1 MAHNVPSTFGN
12 QDFPISI
19 IKLGCPLSAPLKW
32 HLVFQG
38 HRYSFDLQARVSTTS
53 ALRAGAKS
61 SAVKSLP
68 AWLFTPRVP
77 LITPPAPAREHPS
90 LISSFVSGQP
100 WAFGPVSHHPRLRH
114 SRSSRQPRALL
125 LSPFLNGYRPL
136 SFVCFLPPAAPSR
149 GPGSF
154 PKVAVGVADP
164 HILSLSHSSIA
175 PEPPAC
181 CSFFS
186 FPPVLPF
193 PAWLDAIMQSLR
205 QYCRCRSPKNLIGE

>member
-1 MAHNVPSTFGN
+1 MADVTVAHNVPSTFGN

-19 IKLGCPLSAPLKW
+19 INLGCHLSAPLKW

-38 HRYSFDLQARVSTTS
+38 HRYSFDLQARVSTTY

-61 SAVKSLP
+61 SVVKSLL

-77 LITPPAPAREHPS
+77 LITLPAPAHEHPS

-114 SRSSRQPRALL
+114 SRSSRQPCALR
-125 LSPFLNGYRPL
+125 LSPFLNGYRSL

-149 GPGSF
+149 GGPGTF
-154 PKVAVGVADP
+154 PEVAVGAADP
-164 HILSLSHSSIA
+164 HILSLSHPSIA
-175 PEPPAC
+175 PELPAR

-186 FPPVLPF
+186 FPPVHPF
-193 PAWLDAIMQSLR
+193 PAWPDAI
-205 QYCRCRSPKNLIGE
+205 CRV